1 MRQMDSLPKDATL
14 VEDDVIRYQ
23 EVIEDLSQD
32 LNEHRKYLNNRYD
45 SYNYVM
51 SHYVIICMTHIIT

>member
-32 LNEHRKYLNNRYD
+32 LNEHRKYLNNRSG
-45 SYNYVM
+45 SYHNVM
-51 SHYVIICMTHIIT
+51 MT

>member
-51 SHYVIICMTHIIT
+51 MTS

>member
-1 MRQMDSLPKDATL
+1 MSQSGAEVNYTTDSLPKDATL

-32 LNEHRKYLNNRYD
+32 LNEHRKYLNNRFD
-45 SYNYVM
+45 
-51 SHYVIICMTHIIT
+51 

>member
-1 MRQMDSLPKDATL
+1 MDSLPKDATL

-45 SYNYVM
+45 SYHYVM
-51 SHYVIICMTHIIT
+51 MIHDDVMIT